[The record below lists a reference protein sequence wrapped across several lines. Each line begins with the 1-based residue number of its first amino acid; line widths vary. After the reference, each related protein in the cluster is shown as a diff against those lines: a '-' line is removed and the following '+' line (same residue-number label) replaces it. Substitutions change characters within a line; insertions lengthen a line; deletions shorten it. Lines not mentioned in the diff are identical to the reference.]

1 MACRQLAIFT
11 RMKNLAK
18 KRLWQEVANG
28 LPNDMA
34 KNGLL
39 VIRDFY
45 QDSKFWQKITNLGRI
60 RERFEQNFK

>member
-1 MACRQLAIFT
+1 M
-11 RMKNLAK
+11 
-18 KRLWQEVANG
+18 NG

-45 QDSKFWQKITNLGRI
+45 EDSKILAKITNLGRI
-60 RERFEQNFK
+60 HERFEQNFK